1 MEGEGAMV
9 KIDNSPR
16 RRRRGSMWWLILI
29 VVVLIGVTWLTAP
42 RRTTN
47 ADSGTQLANAGLT
60 APGPKP
66 SASLA
71 HPGSMTLG
79 RPGTDSRDNGTPN
92 AGRPAPA
99 SDSPPA
105 PTPAGPPGA
114 GSKPT

>member
-1 MEGEGAMV
+1 MV

-16 RRRRGSMWWLILI
+16 RRRGGPMWWLILI
-29 VVVLIGVTWLTAP
+29 VVFLIGATWLTAP
-42 RRTTN
+42 RRTIN
-47 ADSGTQLANAGLT
+47 ADSGTQLFKAGAI

-71 HPGSMTLG
+71 HPGSTTLG
-79 RPGTDSRDNGTPN
+79 QPGTDSRDNGTPN

-105 PTPAGPPGA
+105 PAPAVPPDA
-114 GSKPT
+114 GSKPI